1 MVMNLPAKQET
12 WVQSLGQK
20 DPLKTEMAT
29 HSNTL
34 AWRIPWGH
42 KESDKTEQLTLKPI
56 FSVLTPMAT
65 V

>member
-20 DPLKTEMAT
+20 DPLKMEMAT
-29 HSNTL
+29 HSNIL
-34 AWRIPWGH
+34 AWRIPWGRR
-42 KESDKTEQLTLKPI
+42 ESNKTEQLTLKHI